1 MSATPENWQ
10 SLPKSTKDLERAR
23 ESMIE
28 EFQAIN
34 WYQQRI
40 DATDDPELRRI
51 LEHNRD
57 EEKEHAAL
65 LFEYIKA
72 RDPEQARALEESD
85 LAEG

>member
-1 MSATPENWQ
+1 MTAYEDWQ
-10 SLPKSTKDLERAR
+10 SLPKLTKDLERAR
-23 ESMIE
+23 QSMIE
-28 EFQAIN
+28 ELQAVN

-40 DATDDPELRRI
+40 DSTDDAELRRI

-72 RDPEQARALEESD
+72 RDPQQASALEESD

>member
-10 SLPKSTKDLERAR
+10 SLPKTTKDLERAR

-40 DATDDPELRRI
+40 DATDDPELRHI
-51 LEHNRD
+51 LEHNRT

-65 LFEYIKA
+65 LFEYIKSK
-72 RDPEQARALEESD
+72 DLGQATALEESD